1 MGTGG
6 FDEIAWKLST
16 MFNQPAPYNIWLL
29 TPDYK
34 NMENTQTLDMI
45 AGGLAIAIVIGSS
58 LLMHTTFLTTK
69 NLTTKKKK

>member
-1 MGTGG
+1 M
-6 FDEIAWKLST
+6 FD
-16 MFNQPAPYNIWLL
+16 QPAPYNIWLL

-69 NLTTKKKK
+69 NKK

>member
-1 MGTGG
+1 
-6 FDEIAWKLST
+6 
-16 MFNQPAPYNIWLL
+16 
-29 TPDYK
+29 
-34 NMENTQTLDMI
+34 MENTQTLDMI